1 MTTRQFS
8 KIIETEAA
16 LRAVIGHPGRV
27 AAEKAVREI
36 DEMCAN
42 FIAHSPFVLISSY
55 DAQGNADISPK
66 GDPAGEFVQV
76 LDSKTLLI
84 PDRPG
89 NRRADTLVNVL
100 QTGKMA
106 LLFLVPGR
114 RETLRVNGTAQI
126 VMDDELMDRFI
137 IKGKR
142 PKLLIAVTIDEAF
155 FHCTKCVIRSG
166 LWSAEENAVDAMPS
180 LAEILV
186 NQGKATESIA
196 ELDALLKQDEQDGLY

>member
-1 MTTRQFS
+1 MATREFN
-8 KIIETEAA
+8 KVIKNEEA
-16 LRAVIGHPGRV
+16 LREVIGHPSQMV
-27 AAEKAVREI
+27 VEKFVTEI

-42 FIAHSPFVLISSY
+42 FINNSPFLLISSY
-55 DAQGNADISPK
+55 DANGNADISPK

-89 NRRADTLVNVL
+89 NRRADTLVNIL
-100 QTGKMA
+100 ETGKIA

-126 VMDDELMDRFI
+126 VMDDELMDKFV

-142 PKLLIAVTIDEAF
+142 PKLLIAVTVDEAF
-155 FHCTKCVIRSG
+155 FHCTKCVIRSK
-166 LWSAEENAVDAMPS
+166 LWSVENATNEMPS

-186 NQGKATESIA
+186 NQGKAIESIA
-196 ELDALLKQDEQDGLY
+196 DLEASLARDEKENLY

>member
-1 MTTRQFS
+1 MTARQFN
-8 KIIETEAA
+8 KVIHTEEA
-16 LRAVIGHPGRV
+16 LREVIGHPSQRV
-27 AAEKAVREI
+27 VEKFVTEI
-36 DEMCAN
+36 DDMCAN

-55 DAQGNADISPK
+55 DAEGNADISPK

-76 LDSKTLLI
+76 LDRHTLLI

-89 NRRADTLVNVL
+89 NRRADTLVNIL
-100 QTGKMA
+100 QTGKVA

-126 VMDDELMDRFI
+126 VMDDDLMDRFI

-142 PKLLIAVTIDEAF
+142 PKLLIAVTLDEAF
-155 FHCTKCVIRSG
+155 FHCTKCVIRSN
-166 LWSAEENAVDAMPS
+166 LWSVEGDASEMPS

-186 NQGKATESIA
+186 NQGKYLEPLD
-196 ELDALLKQDEQDGLY
+196 ELEAMLERDEKEGLY

>member
-1 MTTRQFS
+1 MTSKQFN
-8 KIIETEAA
+8 KIIETEAV
-16 LRAVIGHPGRV
+16 LREVIGHPTQMV
-27 AAEKAVREI
+27 VEKFVTEI

-100 QTGKMA
+100 QTGKIA

-142 PKLLIAVTIDEAF
+142 PKLLIAVTIEEAF

-166 LWSAEENAVDAMPS
+166 LWSTEENAVDAMPS

-186 NQGKATESIA
+186 NQGKATESVE
-196 ELDALLKQDEQDGLY
+196 ELDAMLKQDEQDGLY